1 MTTRWPF
8 HDFGGDGPTVIALH
22 GHFGSSETFRSFAR
36 QLSGRLHIVA
46 PDQVGHGSAPARD
59 PLSPAT
65 YVDRMIAFIEHYASG
80 PVHLYGHSMGGT
92 HAFLIAAAR
101 PDLVQSLTLEEGS
114 AIVGPAVLDQSGWAA
129 RASTLPELADM
140 VRAQGIEDPYY
151 FLESAVRFPDGW
163 GFPFDYAA
171 MRQSQLALI
180 GDYSKEWASTKAPAL
195 LVRGRGSRLFSE
207 EAADRMAAARPDVR
221 LETFEAGH
229 WVHNDALVALAD
241 VVAEFVYAND

>member
-46 PDQVGHGSAPARD
+46 PDQVGHGSAPAHL

-65 YVDRMIAFIEHYASG
+65 YVDRMIAFIEQHSSG

-92 HAFLIAAAR
+92 HALLIAAAR
-101 PDLVQSLTLEEGS
+101 PELVKSLILEEG
-114 AIVGPAVLDQSGWAA
+114 AAVVGPAVLDQSGWAV
-129 RASTLPELADM
+129 RASTFLKLADM

-151 FLESAVRFPDGW
+151 FLESAVRFSDGW

-171 MRQSQLALI
+171 MKQSQLDSI
-180 GDYSKEWASTKAPAL
+180 GDYSKEWASTTAPAL
-195 LVRGRGSRLFSE
+195 LIRGKRSRLFSGE
-207 EAADRMAAARPDVR
+207 TADRMAAARPGVR
-221 LETFEAGH
+221 LAEFEAGH